1 MKRWGLACLA
11 CLCLVV
17 FSVAGAVWTTPAAR
31 AATVLRGIN
40 DGALPTLDTDMRI
53 QHLHE
58 IRSELRASVLRMNC
72 SWPLAEPAQGTYS
85 DADDSGYLY
94 GLEQTATAAHA
105 LGLKVIVT
113 MCYVPQWA
121 SDSTYWDDPPPGYGN
136 GYQSFYPMKAAALAD
151 YRAFARHLSTALK
164 GDVLGYEAF
173 DEPNLWPYIYPQRT
187 ATDPWF
193 AARVYLKYLKAFG
206 AGVKAGDPGAQVIAG
221 ATAPTGNDD
230 VYRTAPQT
238 FAAELKALGA
248 GAYFDV
254 YSHHPYVPGGAPD
267 MDPGLP
273 PQFPTHTV
281 SLSNITALLKIFPT
295 KPFYLTEYGFS
306 TEPSLAFGLPVSE
319 AQQAAYL
326 TKAFALAARHSRVK
340 LLIWQPLQDGSP
352 SGKPTDPNGCY
363 LGLRRVSGTAKP
375 AWYAF
380 ARGNHIA
387 LAAPPRARRG
397 TRILLRGGYTC
408 ASIGGVPG
416 RRLLIERRVGAGRW
430 RVIRAVTTGA
440 EGAYAARVTLGATER
455 LRVVFSGVVASR
467 QRLVVAR

>member
-1 MKRWGLACLA
+1 VVALALAWALCLA
-11 CLCLVV
+11 
-17 FSVAGAVWTTPAAR
+17 PAAR
-31 AATVLRGIN
+31 AATVLRGLN
-40 DGALPTLDTDMRI
+40 DGALPTPSAGVRA

-58 IRSELRASVLRMNC
+58 IRSELRASVLRVNC

-85 DADDSGYLY
+85 DTDDSGYLS
-94 GLEQTATAAHA
+94 GLEQTVVAAHA

-121 SDSTYWDDPPPGYGN
+121 SDSTYWDDPLPGYSN

-151 YRAFARHLSTALK
+151 YQAFANHLATVLK
-164 GDVLGYEAF
+164 GEVLGYEAF

-187 ATDPWF
+187 ARDPWF
-193 AARVYLKYLKAFG
+193 AAREYLKYLKAFG
-206 AGVKAGDPGAQVIAG
+206 AGVKAGDPGALVIAG
-221 ATAPTGNDD
+221 STAPTGTNDD
-230 VYRTAPQT
+230 YRTAPQT

-254 YSHHPYVPGGAPD
+254 YAHHPYVPGGAAD

-273 PQFPTHTV
+273 PMFPSHTV
-281 SLSNITALLKIFPT
+281 SLSNIGTLLKIFPK

-306 TEPSLAFGLPVSE
+306 TEPSVAFGPRVSE
-319 AQQAAYL
+319 GQQAAYL
-326 TKAFALAARHSRVK
+326 TKAYALAARHAQVK
-340 LLIWQPLQDGSP
+340 LLVWQPLQDTSP

-380 ARGNHIA
+380 ARGNHIT
-387 LAAPPRARRG
+387 LSAPPRARRG
-397 TRILLRGGYTC
+397 TRISLRGWYTC

-416 RRLLIERRVGAGRW
+416 RRLLVERKVGAGRW
-430 RVIRAVTTGA
+430 RVVRAVTTGA
-440 EGAYAARVTLGATER
+440 GGAYAARVTLSATER
-455 LRVVFSGVVASR
+455 LRVVFTGVATSR